1 MLEDE
6 AKKLLTSRIS
16 VTRQKVIIAKS
27 KILDLAKSTPESD
40 RIIREFLKQVDAGMP
55 AQVVLHPTVDPVA
68 ILHQAADTISWRIA
82 AAEAI
87 WELLHVSLLI
97 PTSPDYT
104 HTEDHLSWTTVI
116 PGSGG
121 NSGGWSFPEYVL
133 PVPRTLSIPPSQASQ
148 PYQFLADHD
157 LFLHELS
164 VSGMHS
170 IVEESLRE
178 AVRCLRF
185 DLFTAAAAMLGKAS
199 EGAWLDLAGSLLSA
213 IAPADQAKVLNQRR
227 NLESPVIGIS
237 KKIDEVIALY
247 QRQDLYK
254 NVSQTSGVAL
264 QDLRTA
270 AVWSDTVRDS
280 RNTMHFGVQ
289 PSIPNTYDKVV
300 ALLMGAVPHLR
311 TIYKLKRAAD
321 AATAAYVQA

>member
-1 MLEDE
+1 
-6 AKKLLTSRIS
+6 
-16 VTRQKVIIAKS
+16 
-27 KILDLAKSTPESD
+27 
-40 RIIREFLKQVDAGMP
+40 
-55 AQVVLHPTVDPVA
+55 
-68 ILHQAADTISWRIA
+68 
-82 AAEAI
+82 
-87 WELLHVSLLI
+87 
-97 PTSPDYT
+97 
-104 HTEDHLSWTTVI
+104 
-116 PGSGG
+116 
-121 NSGGWSFPEYVL
+121 
-133 PVPRTLSIPPSQASQ
+133 
-148 PYQFLADHD
+148 
-157 LFLHELS
+157 
-164 VSGMHS
+164 MHS